1 MSGALDF
8 GVLADDPF
16 MALAGTMDDAT
27 RADYNAFRDQLN
39 DSTLLDGQL
48 TPVLT
53 AVGDVMTAALIS
65 YLEKDSAQEIDDLP
79 ASVVGAGGVAVEAV
93 SRGVYRMAVKG
104 TVNVPNCDPNPNVAP
119 VVDCAVA
126 TDFVVEVDYGSDSDG
141 KLVVGASG
149 GNHVISMVSHRL
161 NIITGTAENSAVKV
175 AFAPAP
181 EGDHVFIPSLD
192 ADIIYVD
199 PNADPKAISR
209 VEATTI
215 VEVRGTVFDDPIE
228 INVPMTISS
237 KSGDEALSVA
247 LSGGLVLTV
256 DANLENSDAMVVE
269 VARFDLQALTVNAG
283 IVGGAGDELDVALV
297 DGEVAISGGQPLVV
311 TVTDGDQF
319 DVSETETNFLGVSF
333 GADFTST
340 FAGGGTYALGLLA
353 ERTSDTAVRYADMK
367 MVMSGMTYNITNLEV
382 DNDGNIIAL
391 NAASSDGISIQV
403 SETGGVRSG
412 TVTDGTTEVGA
423 IAENAEGEL
432 VITYSDGST
441 ATL

>member
-1 MSGALDF
+1 
-8 GVLADDPF
+8 

-65 YLEKDSAQEIDDLP
+65 YLEKDSAQEIADLP

-141 KLVVGASG
+141 ELVVGASG
-149 GNHVISMVSHRL
+149 GNNVIEIIGHRL

-181 EGDHVFIPSLD
+181 EGDHVFVPTLD

-199 PNADPKAISR
+199 PNAVSKAISR

-215 VEVRGTVFDDPIE
+215 YEARGGAIFDDPIE

-256 DANLENSDAMVVE
+256 DANLEDSDAMVVE